1 MPRRLPEHTQFLKH
15 LITPYLPKDW
25 SIYSIDGLTEAET
38 AEVLSRSSIF
48 LSFSDRE
55 GLPLPPMEA
64 ALAGNIVIGYTG
76 QGSKE
81 YFEPP
86 IFYKI
91 DNGDFIN
98 FRKQVLSVVERI
110 DRDNLDPSEMDLKE
124 SEMRQQYGYD
134 ASLRY
139 LASLK
144 SKFDHIQA

>member
-1 MPRRLPEHTQFLKH
+1 
-15 LITPYLPKDW
+15 
-25 SIYSIDGLTEAET
+25 
-38 AEVLSRSSIF
+38 
-48 LSFSDRE
+48 
-55 GLPLPPMEA
+55 MEA

-110 DRDNLDPSEMDLKE
+110 DRDNLDPSEMALKE